1 MFEWILKRDVCRVV
15 MMLAL
20 QGSAFGQRR
29 QHPHS
34 VNNHKSIT
42 WTIFSYSSGN
52 KNVLVFITASQ
63 KMMKILKHGH
73 VTAGQPKQTKTA
85 TTKTSK
91 SKQKQHAHQ
100 NKRLWL
106 VRPTAISCSR
116 RQPKIY
122 SGHAEQKKRA
132 YSKHADIRPRVQ
144 NSSTT
149 TCAPTGKTLFVIPLC
164 CCVLVFELFL
174 FAYMLGFD
182 FFRCFKRR

>member
-34 VNNHKSIT
+34 VNNHNSFT

-52 KNVLVFITASQ
+52 KNVLVFIKASQ

-73 VTAGQPKQTKTA
+73 VTAGQPKQTKIA

-91 SKQKQHAHQ
+91 SKQKQHA
-100 NKRLWL
+100 RLWV

-122 SGHAEQKKRA
+122 SGHANKRKGPIQNMPIFDPRCKTA
-132 YSKHADIRPRVQ
+132 ARRHVRQQEKH
-144 NSSTT
+144 
-149 TCAPTGKTLFVIPLC
+149 CL
-164 CCVLVFELFL
+164 
-174 FAYMLGFD
+174 
-182 FFRCFKRR
+182 